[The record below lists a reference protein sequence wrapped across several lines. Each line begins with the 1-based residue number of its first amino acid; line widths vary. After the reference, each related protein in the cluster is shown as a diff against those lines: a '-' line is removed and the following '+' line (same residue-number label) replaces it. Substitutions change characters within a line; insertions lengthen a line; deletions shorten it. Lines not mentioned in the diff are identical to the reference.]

1 MELIYENGLGLS
13 IVILSLVLFWVAFLS
28 YKKDKYSLA
37 LLLIVIA
44 GILLR
49 IFTCLDTFLHP
60 WDERYH
66 ALVAKHLIEY
76 PFKPMLYLDPIFAY
90 DYRSWVDNHIWVH
103 KQPFPLYSMAAS
115 MWLFGV
121 NVLAMRFPSIL
132 LSTLSIWSGS
142 GIAKELFNK
151 RIGILVAYFIAIN
164 GFIIEVTGGRVTTD
178 HIDLFFYAL
187 ISMAVYFFLRHA
199 SKDSWKYLV
208 AGATFTSFAILSK
221 WLPAL
226 ITIPIWLIYRSR
238 STSRRGLVLE
248 LMIVLGIILTLI
260 LPWQW
265 YIFSQFPLEASWE
278 SSYNWRHIYN
288 VVESHGH
295 PFYYHIDRM
304 RILYGEL
311 IYLPLLWFGYQL
323 YQKSIKRS
331 GYILLIWIVI
341 PYLFFSI
348 VQTKMQGY
356 TLFTAPALCIVT
368 ALFIDQLD
376 KWSRK
381 EISYKWVCKL
391 LMIAFL
397 SIPVR
402 YMIERVKPLEDR
414 RKPIHWVD
422 QLKEIESKNSP
433 EKQIIFNCQYPIETM
448 FYTDMTAYE
457 LLPSVSIV
465 DSLLNEGYQ
474 IFIDNAK
481 SIPKEILMHREVLI
495 IEQM

>member
-1 MELIYENGLGLS
+1 MELIYENGLGLC

-90 DYRSWVDNHIWVH
+90 DYWSWVDNHIWVH

-164 GFIIEVTGGRVTTD
+164 GFIIEITAGRVATD
-178 HIDLFFYAL
+178 HIDLFFYCL
-187 ISMAVYFFLRHA
+187 VSFGVYFLLKQARRG
-199 SKDSWKYLV
+199 SKWYLIL
-208 AGATFTSFAILSK
+208 GAIFTALAILSK
-221 WLPAL
+221 WLPGL
-226 ITIPIWLIYRSR
+226 ITLPIWVVARYGYISHKQLFKE
-238 STSRRGLVLE
+238 GLVL
-248 LMIVLGIILTLI
+248 LSIIVVIVS
-260 LPWQW
+260 PWQV
-265 YIFSQFPLEASWE
+265 YIHHQFPLEASWE
-278 SSYNWRHIYN
+278 AAYNWQHVIN
-288 VVESHGH
+288 VLDSDGH
-295 PFYYHIDRM
+295 PFYYHFDRM

-311 IYLPLLWFGYQL
+311 TYVA
-323 YQKSIKRS
+323 
-331 GYILLIWIVI
+331 LIWFAYSFYQRESNKSYWIILVWIAI

-348 VQTKMQGY
+348 VKTKMQGY
-356 TLFTAPALCIVT
+356 TLFTAPALFMVT
-368 ALFIDQLD
+368 ALFVDQLD
-376 KWSRK
+376 KWSKK
-381 EISYKWVCKL
+381 ETSYKWLCKL

-397 SIPVR
+397 LIPVR